1 MVVLSPKAL
10 PDLRLTVD
18 EYLQADLPEGHRY
31 ELVEGIVTRSPTP
44 GPGHDHTVNRLY
56 QALYDFGKAHPGR
69 FAHITSNA
77 TVPVPGKTNV
87 REPDLA
93 LYEEWSGSATGWQG
107 WRTIVP
113 IWVAEV
119 VSPDYALRD
128 YRDKR
133 RDYWSAG
140 IREYWI
146 VDPQE
151 ERVTI
156 LTRGDD
162 DWSETVVTG
171 REDAHSKVLAGFA
184 VPVTRL
190 FS

>member
-1 MVVLSPKAL
+1 MVVLSPQAL

-31 ELVEGIVTRSPTP
+31 ELVEGIVTMSPTP

-93 LYEEWSGSATGWQG
+93 LYEEWSGSAVGWQG
-107 WRTIVP
+107 WKTLVP

-119 VSPDYALRD
+119 VSPDYVSRD

-133 RDYWSAG
+133 HDYWSTG

-171 REDAHSKVLAGFA
+171 REDAHSKVLAGFV

-190 FS
+190 FT